1 MPTTATLLTIDEFE
15 LLPSE
20 MAEGHELVDGE
31 LVDVSGNNPKHNG
44 IRDYLIEILRPL
56 VRQRKLG
63 EVYSEQEYD
72 FDGNAHG
79 PDVSF
84 FGNQKSPL
92 LDEDKRVQRFVPDLA
107 IEIASPSDTHEGLMK
122 KKNRYLRCGTREV
135 WIISPASE
143 DVTIY
148 SAQGGAIR
156 RGSDALSTNLIPEF
170 SIAVEGLFRLG
181 R

>member
-1 MPTTATLLTIDEFE
+1 MATGTLLSIDDFE
-15 LLPSE
+15 RLPAE

-44 IRDYLIEILRPL
+44 LRDYLIQILRPL
-56 VRQRKLG
+56 VLDRKLG
-63 EVYSEQEYD
+63 QVYSEQEYD

-84 FGNQKSPL
+84 FDNRKVPL
-92 LDEDKRVQRFVPDLA
+92 IDEDKRVQRFVPDFA

-122 KKNRYLRCGTREV
+122 KKNRYLRCGTQEV

-148 SAQGGAIR
+148 SAHGGAIR
-156 RGSDALSTNLIPEF
+156 HGSDALSTNLIPEF
-170 SIAVEGLFRLG
+170 SIIVEGLFRAG

>member
-1 MPTTATLLTIDEFE
+1 MATGTLLSIDDFE

-44 IRDYLIEILRPL
+44 LRDYLISLLRPL
-56 VRQRKLG
+56 VVQRKLG
-63 EVYSEQEYD
+63 NVYSEQEYD

-79 PDVSF
+79 PDISF
-84 FGNQKSPL
+84 FGNEKSPL
-92 LDEDKRVQRFVPDLA
+92 INEDKRVQRFVPDFA

-135 WIISPASE
+135 WIVSPTSE

-148 SAQGGAIR
+148 SAEGGAIR
-156 RGSDALSTNLIPEF
+156 RGSDALSTHLIPEF
-170 SIAVEGLFRLG
+170 SITVEDLFRAG